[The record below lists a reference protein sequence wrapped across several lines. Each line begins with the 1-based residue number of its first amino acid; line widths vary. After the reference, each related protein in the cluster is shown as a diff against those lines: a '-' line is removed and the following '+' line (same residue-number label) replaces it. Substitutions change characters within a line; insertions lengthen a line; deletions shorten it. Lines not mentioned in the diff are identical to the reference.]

1 MNTTRRIVE
10 LECLGG
16 PMDGSFLPFYG
27 PETVVKVLERSPF
40 SYHYAARQEDDGSR
54 YFVFVGVREHAA

>member
-1 MNTTRRIVE
+1 
-10 LECLGG
+10 
-16 PMDGSFLPFYG
+16 MDGSFLPFYG